1 MSVFVHIYCSYL
13 SITANYTYEWQKWWK
28 NPTQVTL
35 HQFMAKDNV
44 PFHTVVFP
52 ATLIGA
58 DDNYTLLNVMSATG
72 QPNGVDSDCF
82 GFIYT
87 SCSIR
92 FVLI

>member
-1 MSVFVHIYCSYL
+1 MGAIHCLDNTNRANSYYVIVYVSVRYL
-13 SITANYTYEWQKWWK
+13 SITACYVSEWQKWWK
-28 NPTQVTL
+28 NPSQVTL

-72 QPNGVDSDCF
+72 Q
-82 GFIYT
+82 
-87 SCSIR
+87 
-92 FVLI
+92 